1 MGNETTE
8 VLYQDEESGGPLREM
23 PTLDEALVKAI
34 QILTEGLPE
43 SKGGIF
49 KGRGYLDEAYSKI

>member
-1 MGNETTE
+1 
-8 VLYQDEESGGPLREM
+8 M